1 MAATPVVDKRHA
13 RRFLLSHLRLLP
25 PRSLKGSEGVFDFIR
40 HVNCIQQDP
49 INVVGQNPHLVLQA
63 RIRGYRP
70 QLLNDLLYKDRRL
83 IDGFDKQM
91 SIYPTEDWP
100 DFAAYRAR
108 RYKASMEDEQ
118 SKAAARLVKPVREAI
133 EANGPLSSLELEEG
147 ARMDWWLS
155 GSVRAARIALDILLY
170 GGETV
175 VHHRVGTRRYF
186 DLSSRLLPPELL
198 RRRGRALSQDKYLE
212 WHVLRRAAGLGIIS
226 LKATSAYGGTIGWRG
241 GSIRAAILRLAQK
254 GLLLPVSIAELPR
267 QQYFI
272 RRQDLSAFEAADEGR
287 RKDGAALIAPLDNL
301 MGDLSNVEKLF
312 GFRYAWEVYK
322 PAHKRD
328 YGYYVL
334 PVLYGDRFIAR
345 VDPTCDRDA
354 RALTIKNWWWEQ
366 GVDRKS
372 DAMLAA
378 MRECLAAFARYLGAE
393 EIQLGPLVKRNKV
406 LIEAVK
412 G

>member
-1 MAATPVVDKRHA
+1 MAATPVVDQRHA

-147 ARMDWWLS
+147 ARSPGTSTSS
-155 GSVRAARIALDILLY
+155 GTSFGAR
-170 GGETV
+170 
-175 VHHRVGTRRYF
+175 
-186 DLSSRLLPPELL
+186 
-198 RRRGRALSQDKYLE
+198 
-212 WHVLRRAAGLGIIS
+212 
-226 LKATSAYGGTIGWRG
+226 
-241 GSIRAAILRLAQK
+241 
-254 GLLLPVSIAELPR
+254 
-267 QQYFI
+267 
-272 RRQDLSAFEAADEGR
+272 
-287 RKDGAALIAPLDNL
+287 
-301 MGDLSNVEKLF
+301 
-312 GFRYAWEVYK
+312 
-322 PAHKRD
+322 PAS
-328 YGYYVL
+328 G
-334 PVLYGDRFIAR
+334 
-345 VDPTCDRDA
+345 
-354 RALTIKNWWWEQ
+354 
-366 GVDRKS
+366 
-372 DAMLAA
+372 
-378 MRECLAAFARYLGAE
+378 
-393 EIQLGPLVKRNKV
+393 
-406 LIEAVK
+406 
-412 G
+412 